1 MNIVVTGCNGFIGK
15 NICEWLKKKGYKV
28 IGIGQEDTFHKY
40 IDQYIKSDI
49 SSSSFIDEIIAK
61 IDACSVIV
69 HTAAVLSKDNF
80 NQALIEVNCIGALNV
95 FKVATKI
102 RCNLLIN
109 ISGAPIIGFPMMHP
123 ISEEHFVSPRSL
135 YHATKVMQEY
145 IFNLA
150 EIYGIRSVQLRV
162 PSPIGTGM
170 NPKTILSVFLENCLK
185 NEPISIL
192 GKGSRRQ
199 NYIDVRD
206 IATYVI
212 KCIENQNVHGC
223 YNIGVSD
230 TISNL
235 ELAEMCKRISM
246 SNSEIKFS
254 GSEDPEEGV
263 IWDYSTEKAIREL
276 KFVPE
281 YTLEDTIK
289 LIIEKKRNLN

>member
-1 MNIVVTGCNGFIGK
+1 MNIVVTGCNGFIGN
-15 NICEWLKKKGYKV
+15 NICEWLKKKGYGV
-28 IGIGQEDTFHKY
+28 IGIGQEETFNKY
-40 IDQYIKSDI
+40 VDQYIKADI
-49 SSSSFIDEIIAK
+49 SSSSFINEMITQINT
-61 IDACSVIV
+61 CSVIV

-80 NQALIEVNCIGALNV
+80 NRALIEVNCIGALNV
-95 FKVATKI
+95 LEVATRI
-102 RCNLLIN
+102 HCNLLIN
-109 ISGAPIIGFPMMHP
+109 ISSAPIIGLPVIHP
-123 ISEEHFVSPRSL
+123 ISEDHSVNPRSL
-135 YHATKVMQEY
+135 YHATKVMQEH
-145 IFNLA
+145 IFNLG
-150 EIYGIRSVQLRV
+150 EMYGIRTVQLRV
-162 PSPIGTGM
+162 PSPIGPGM
-170 NPKTILSVFLENCLK
+170 NSQTILPVFIENCLK
-185 NEPISIL
+185 NEAINIL

-235 ELAEMCKRISM
+235 ELAEMCKRLSL
-246 SNSEIKFS
+246 SNSEIRFS

-289 LIIEKKRNLN
+289 LLIEKKRNLS